1 MKMPSPAAVKAFR
14 RRVRAHYARHGRH
27 TLPWRKTTDPYR
39 ILVSEMMLQQTQVD
53 RVIPKYRAFL
63 KQFPTVR
70 ALACAPRRVVL
81 AAWSGLG
88 YNRRARFLHEAAQHV
103 VAEHGGRFPQD
114 IAALEALPGVGHYT
128 ARAVAAFAFNTPVV
142 MIETNIRT
150 VYLHEFFAD
159 AQHVPDSELVPIIER
174 TRDTRN
180 SREWY
185 AALMDYGT
193 HLKKQHTNPSRR
205 SKHHTRQ
212 SAFKGSR
219 RQLRGCIVRTL
230 ADADARAS
238 TAALARVCN
247 RSREETQHALEALA
261 REGMVRRDKRSWRL

>member
-1 MKMPSPAAVKAFR
+1 
-14 RRVRAHYARHGRH
+14 
-27 TLPWRKTTDPYR
+27 
-39 ILVSEMMLQQTQVD
+39 MLQQTQVD

-70 ALACAPRRVVL
+70 ALARAPRRAVL

-88 YNRRARFLHEAAQHV
+88 YNRRARFLHEAAQHL
-103 VAEHGGRFPQD
+103 VAEHSGRFPHD

-128 ARAVAAFAFNTPVV
+128 ARAVAAFAFNMPVV

-159 AQHVPDSELVPIIER
+159 VQHVPDSELVPLIKR

-180 SREWY
+180 PREWY

-193 HLKKQHTNPSRR
+193 HLKKQHANPSRR
-205 SKHHTRQ
+205 SKHHIRQ
-212 SAFKGSR
+212 STFKGSR
-219 RQLRGCIVRTL
+219 RQLRGCIIRTL
-230 ADADARAS
+230 TADTRAS

-247 RSREETQHALEALA
+247 RSSEETHQALEALA
-261 REGMVRRDKRSWRL
+261 REKMVRRDKRSWRL